1 MYIFIFVRCRVRVII
16 REKFVFKIKFF
27 FLLDWVNFDDV
38 AIEFVFVVM
47 DILFWNQFFIFVEV
61 LLSSEKTEKWVDFS
75 NKILQD
81 EEVKD
86 NWVDFNDIKDL
97 VR

>member
-1 MYIFIFVRCRVRVII
+1 MYIFIFVRCRVCVII

-27 FLLDWVNFDDV
+27 FLLGWVNFDDV

>member
-1 MYIFIFVRCRVRVII
+1 MYIFIFVRCRVCVII
-16 REKFVFKIKFF
+16 REKFVFKIKF

>member
-1 MYIFIFVRCRVRVII
+1 MDVDNSESKIYVNDFKIFIFVRCRVCVII

-47 DILFWNQFFIFVEV
+47 DILFWN
-61 LLSSEKTEKWVDFS
+61 
-75 NKILQD
+75 
-81 EEVKD
+81 
-86 NWVDFNDIKDL
+86 
-97 VR
+97 